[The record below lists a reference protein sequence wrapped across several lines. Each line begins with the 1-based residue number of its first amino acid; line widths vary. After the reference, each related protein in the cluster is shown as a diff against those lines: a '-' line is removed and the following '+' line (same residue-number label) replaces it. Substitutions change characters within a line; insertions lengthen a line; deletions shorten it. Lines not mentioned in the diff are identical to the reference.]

1 MLRICLCLLFLSASL
16 AVVQANAREVNKLSP
31 NDACPSGG
39 ASAAKDAPARSPA
52 RSGNG
57 GAPQTARDTKAK
69 PSMHSDSDPGNRL
82 QSPRWHNFL
91 PGMFR

>member
-16 AVVQANAREVNKLSP
+16 AVAQASAREVNKLSP
-31 NDACPSGG
+31 NDACSTSGAAKPAPAPGQARSGG
-39 ASAAKDAPARSPA
+39 AAP
-52 RSGNG
+52 G
-57 GAPQTARDTKAK
+57 ARDTKAK
-69 PSMHSDSDPGNRL
+69 PSVHSDSDPGNRL

>member
-1 MLRICLCLLFLSASL
+1 MSRIRYSLLLAFAGAAL
-16 AVVQANAREVNKLSP
+16 AVADVGAREVSKLSP
-31 NDACPSGG
+31 NDACSESSPR
-39 ASAAKDAPARSPA
+39 KDAAAARPGQ
-52 RSGNG
+52 R

-69 PSMHSDSDPGNRL
+69 PSVHSDAEPGNRL

>member
-16 AVVQANAREVNKLSP
+16 AVAQASAREVNKLSP
-31 NDACPSGG
+31 NDACSAGNS
-39 ASAAKDAPARSPA
+39 ASKEAPARAQA
-52 RSGNG
+52 RSG

-69 PSMHSDSDPGNRL
+69 PSVHSDSDTGNRL

>member
-16 AVVQANAREVNKLSP
+16 AVAQASAREVSKLSP
-31 NDACPSGG
+31 NDACASSNGG
-39 ASAAKDAPARSPA
+39 AAKDAPARPQA
-52 RSGNG
+52 PGGNP
-57 GAPQTARDTKAK
+57 PQTARDTKAK
-69 PSMHSDSDPGNRL
+69 PTVHSDSDGGNRL

>member
-16 AVVQANAREVNKLSP
+16 AVTHASAREVSKLSP
-31 NDACPSGG
+31 NDACSSSN
-39 ASAAKDAPARSPA
+39 AAAKDVPARAQS
-52 RSGNG
+52 RGGNP
-57 GAPQTARDTKAK
+57 PQTARDTKAK
-69 PSMHSDSDPGNRL
+69 PSVHSDSDSGNRL

>member
-16 AVVQANAREVNKLSP
+16 AVAQASAREVNKLSP
-31 NDACPSGG
+31 NDACSSGG
-39 ASAAKDAPARSPA
+39 AAKDAPARAQA
-52 RSGNG
+52 RGGTG

-69 PSMHSDSDPGNRL
+69 PSVHSDSDPGNRL